1 MSHLTCVA
9 RRYHGTVGDILGRGP
24 ILMSSLGPSSPSEAT
39 REELQQRIA
48 ELIEAVAARDTFIA
62 VAAHELRN
70 PMTPMMGHV
79 DLLLS
84 GVRAGKYSAEQIERR
99 LERIRQVIDHYVKRA
114 VVLLNVSRITSGKLT
129 LEQIPCDLADLLR
142 GIVGKFADPA
152 RHAGSPIG
160 INVPPSLPGMWD
172 PLAMEQIIDNL
183 VSNAIK
189 YGGHQPVEVR
199 AEALGDT
206 VRIAVRDHGPGI
218 SAENR
223 ARIFGRFE
231 RVVGTQEARSGFG
244 IGLWVV
250 SQLVEAMEGTITVDH
265 AQGGGTVFTVAV
277 PRHSK
282 ATHS

>member
-1 MSHLTCVA
+1 MSLPGAVPDV
-9 RRYHGTVGDILGRGP
+9 R
-24 ILMSSLGPSSPSEAT
+24 AT
-39 REELQQRIA
+39 REELQQRVA
-48 ELIEAVAARDTFIA
+48 ELVDAVAARDTFIA

-84 GVRAGKYSAEQIERR
+84 GVRAAKYSPEQIEQR
-99 LERIRQVIDHYVKRA
+99 LERIRLVMGHYLKRA
-114 VVLLNVSRITSGKLT
+114 EVLLNVSRITSGKFA
-129 LEQIPCDLADLLR
+129 LEPRPSDLVDLLR
-142 GIVGKFADPA
+142 SIVATFAEPA

-160 INVPPSLPGMWD
+160 INVPASLPGMWD

-199 AEALGDT
+199 AEALGGA
-206 VRIAVRDHGPGI
+206 VQISVRDHGPGI

-231 RVVGTQEARSGFG
+231 RAVGTQESRSGFG

-250 SQLVEAMEGTITVDH
+250 SQLVEAMEGSITVDN
-265 AQGGGTVFTVAV
+265 AQGGGTVFTIVV
-277 PRHSK
+277 PRQSK
-282 ATHS
+282 ANSL